1 MKPDKWTRMYLDMA
15 VRAAEE
21 SHAVRKK
28 VGAIFVSEE
37 GVMSIGINGMPAG
50 GSNVCEYKAE
60 GRLYTKDEVS
70 HAEENLLT
78 KMLREGLSAKG
89 GTVYCTLSPCVNCAK
104 MMANAGIKQIWYL
117 EGYKPEGI
125 AYMREHFDIRIKIY
139 DKFSS
144 WQNNEEDSYSA
155 LIDLHTQE

>member
-1 MKPDKWTRMYLDMA
+1 MKSDKWTRMYLDMA

-50 GSNVCEYKAE
+50 GSNICEHTVN
-60 GRLYTKDEVS
+60 GQLVTKDEVS

-104 MMANAGIKQIWYL
+104 MMVNAGIKQIWYL
-117 EGYKPEGI
+117 EEHNAAGI
-125 AYMREHFDIRIKIY
+125 NYTKQSKTQIGVY

-155 LIDLHTQE
+155 LIDLHT